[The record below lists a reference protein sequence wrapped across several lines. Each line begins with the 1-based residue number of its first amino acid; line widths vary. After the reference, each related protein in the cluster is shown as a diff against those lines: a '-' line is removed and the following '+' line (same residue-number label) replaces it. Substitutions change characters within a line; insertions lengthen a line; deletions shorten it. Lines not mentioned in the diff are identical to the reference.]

1 MKGFEK
7 YIPFVPQPIQNRTW
21 PDNAITKAPVWC
33 SVDLRDG
40 NQALVDPM
48 NVEEKLLLFHTLV
61 DIGVKEIEVGFPSAS
76 ETEYHFLRTLIED
89 GHIPD
94 DVTIQVL
101 VQAREHLIRKTFE
114 AVRGA
119 KNVII
124 HFYNSTSTL
133 QRKVVFKMDQ
143 AGITKIATD
152 AADLIYEL
160 SQPVIASGMNPET
173 LENKAALLVTLAVA
187 LIFFAI
193 MFVIAE
199 LIPRLLRA
207 DREDYG
213 SYQVMT
219 IFANIGF
226 MGYPLLD
233 AMYGGEA
240 VIHAA
245 IFNLLYSVLIYT
257 YGINR
262 MKTSGQREKLNWKQ
276 LMNVGVISCLIA
288 VTLYISNLPVPMVF
302 KDTATRIGAVTGPLS
317 MLVIGDSLAQI
328 RLKDLFTDVRLL
340 LFSVVKLL
348 LMPALLL
355 WGLRF
360 FITDP
365 MFLGVCLVM
374 TATPVGSMTVML
386 AQQYDGGADHCAVR
400 SYNAVSVLAVENLMK
415 LFLPD
420 CRLIE

>member
-1 MKGFEK
+1 M
-7 YIPFVPQPIQNRTW
+7 
-21 PDNAITKAPVWC
+21 
-33 SVDLRDG
+33 
-40 NQALVDPM
+40 
-48 NVEEKLLLFHTLV
+48 LLLQQMVIFFLIML
-61 DIGVKEIEVGFPSAS
+61 IGYIC
-76 ETEYHFLRTLIED
+76 
-89 GHIPD
+89 
-94 DVTIQVL
+94 
-101 VQAREHLIRKTFE
+101 
-114 AVRGA
+114 
-119 KNVII
+119 
-124 HFYNSTSTL
+124 
-133 QRKVVFKMDQ
+133 RKVGVFGENTAKMIS
-143 AGITKIATD
+143 GIVINIGNPA
-152 AADLIYEL
+152 LI
-160 SQPVIASGMNPET
+160 IASGMNPET

-302 KDTATRIGAVTGPLS
+302 KDTATRIGG
-317 MLVIGDSLAQI
+317 
-328 RLKDLFTDVRLL
+328 
-340 LFSVVKLL
+340 
-348 LMPALLL
+348 
-355 WGLRF
+355 
-360 FITDP
+360 TDP
-365 MFLGVCLVM
+365 VKGSVYGCAAAALFCCEAAAYAGTASVGTAFFHYRPHVSGCLS
-374 TATPVGSMTVML
+374 GH
-386 AQQYDGGADHCAVR
+386 DGHTCRQHDSHAGAA
-400 SYNAVSVLAVENLMK
+400 
-415 LFLPD
+415 
-420 CRLIE
+420 I

>member
-1 MKGFEK
+1 M
-7 YIPFVPQPIQNRTW
+7 
-21 PDNAITKAPVWC
+21 
-33 SVDLRDG
+33 
-40 NQALVDPM
+40 
-48 NVEEKLLLFHTLV
+48 LLLQQMVIFFLIML
-61 DIGVKEIEVGFPSAS
+61 IGYIC
-76 ETEYHFLRTLIED
+76 
-89 GHIPD
+89 
-94 DVTIQVL
+94 
-101 VQAREHLIRKTFE
+101 
-114 AVRGA
+114 
-119 KNVII
+119 
-124 HFYNSTSTL
+124 
-133 QRKVVFKMDQ
+133 RKVGVFGENTGKMIS
-143 AGITKIATD
+143 GIVINIGNPA
-152 AADLIYEL
+152 LI
-160 SQPVIASGMNPET
+160 IASGMNPET

-276 LMNVGVISCLIA
+276 LMNVRVISCLIA

-355 WGLRF
+355 WGLRAESARCRQRRRGNHRAWHH
-360 FITDP
+360 IRLSRPDCGLP
-365 MFLGVCLVM
+365 WHSHHACLRSSDCGYH
-374 TATPVGSMTVML
+374 TL
-386 AQQYDGGADHCAVR
+386 ASAAQPECRRDWRSSRTHRDGG
-400 SYNAVSVLAVENLMK
+400 S
-415 LFLPD
+415 
-420 CRLIE
+420 CRYRIGCRWLVY

>member
-1 MKGFEK
+1 M
-7 YIPFVPQPIQNRTW
+7 
-21 PDNAITKAPVWC
+21 
-33 SVDLRDG
+33 
-40 NQALVDPM
+40 
-48 NVEEKLLLFHTLV
+48 LLLQQMVIFFLIML
-61 DIGVKEIEVGFPSAS
+61 IGYIC
-76 ETEYHFLRTLIED
+76 
-89 GHIPD
+89 
-94 DVTIQVL
+94 
-101 VQAREHLIRKTFE
+101 
-114 AVRGA
+114 
-119 KNVII
+119 
-124 HFYNSTSTL
+124 
-133 QRKVVFKMDQ
+133 RKVGVFGENTGKMIS
-143 AGITKIATD
+143 GIVINIGNPA
-152 AADLIYEL
+152 LI
-160 SQPVIASGMNPET
+160 IASGMNPET
-173 LENKAALLVTLAVA
+173 LENKAALLITLAVA

-257 YGINR
+257 YGIGK
-262 MKTSGQREKLNWKQ
+262 MQTSGQREKLNWKQ

-288 VTLYISNLPVPMVF
+288 VTLYISNIPVPMVF
-302 KDTATRIGAVTGPLS
+302 EDTATRIGAITGPLS

-340 LFSVVKLL
+340 L
-348 LMPALLL
+348 
-355 WGLRF
+355 WGLGF

-365 MFLGVCLVM
+365 MFRGVCLVM

-386 AQQYDGGADHCAVR
+386 AQQYDGDYRLTSKGVALTTVL
-400 SYNAVSVLAVENLMK
+400 SVVTMPF
-415 LFLPD
+415 LFWL
-420 CRLIE
+420 LKI

>member
-1 MKGFEK
+1 M
-7 YIPFVPQPIQNRTW
+7 
-21 PDNAITKAPVWC
+21 
-33 SVDLRDG
+33 
-40 NQALVDPM
+40 
-48 NVEEKLLLFHTLV
+48 LLLQQMVIFFLIML
-61 DIGVKEIEVGFPSAS
+61 IGYIC
-76 ETEYHFLRTLIED
+76 
-89 GHIPD
+89 
-94 DVTIQVL
+94 
-101 VQAREHLIRKTFE
+101 
-114 AVRGA
+114 
-119 KNVII
+119 
-124 HFYNSTSTL
+124 
-133 QRKVVFKMDQ
+133 RKVGVFGENTGKMIS
-143 AGITKIATD
+143 GIVINIGNPA
-152 AADLIYEL
+152 LI
-160 SQPVIASGMNPET
+160 IASGMNPET

-386 AQQYDGGADHCAVR
+386 AQQYDGDYRLTSKGVALTTVL
-400 SYNAVSVLAVENLMK
+400 SVATMPF
-415 LFLPD
+415 LFWL
-420 CRLIE
+420 LKS

>member
-1 MKGFEK
+1 M
-7 YIPFVPQPIQNRTW
+7 
-21 PDNAITKAPVWC
+21 
-33 SVDLRDG
+33 
-40 NQALVDPM
+40 
-48 NVEEKLLLFHTLV
+48 LLLQQMVIFFLIML
-61 DIGVKEIEVGFPSAS
+61 IGYIC
-76 ETEYHFLRTLIED
+76 
-89 GHIPD
+89 
-94 DVTIQVL
+94 
-101 VQAREHLIRKTFE
+101 
-114 AVRGA
+114 
-119 KNVII
+119 
-124 HFYNSTSTL
+124 
-133 QRKVVFKMDQ
+133 RKVGVFGENTGKMIS
-143 AGITKIATD
+143 GIVINIGNPA
-152 AADLIYEL
+152 LI
-160 SQPVIASGMNPET
+160 IASGMNPET

-348 LMPALLL
+348 LI
-355 WGLRF
+355 

-386 AQQYDGGADHCAVR
+386 AQQYDGDYRLTSKGVALTTVL
-400 SYNAVSVLAVENLMK
+400 SVATMPF
-415 LFLPD
+415 LFWL
-420 CRLIE
+420 LKI